1 MTNIVNLT
9 PHAIA
14 LYLTS
19 DCTEVQQGAYKSLVL
34 KDGAQAIATFPSQGV
49 ARATAQK
56 AVVDHLELDGHEVAI
71 NATSY
76 GEPEGLPEPVQGTYF
91 IVSALTAQAA
101 KDRHDLLIVDGTVR
115 DGDGRI
121 CGCTA
126 FGRV

>member
-1 MTNIVNLT
+1 MQVVNLT
-9 PHAIA
+9 PHEIS
-14 LYLTS
+14 LFSIS
-19 DCTEVQQGAYKSLVL
+19 DCTEVQSGAYKSLTLNEGTQPLAV
-34 KDGAQAIATFPSQGV
+34 FPSEGV

-56 AVVDHLELDGHEVAI
+56 AEVDLLEIAGQVVAV
-71 NATSY
+71 NATTY
-76 GEPEGLPEPVQGTYF
+76 GEPEGLPEPQAGTYY

-115 DGDGRI
+115 DADGRI

>member
-1 MTNIVNLT
+1 MTKIVNLT
-9 PHAIA
+9 PHQIA
-14 LYLTS
+14 LFKTT
-19 DCTEVQQGAYKSLVL
+19 DCTEVQQGSYKALTL
-34 KDGAQAIATFPSQGV
+34 KEGAQPLAVYPSEGV
-49 ARATAQK
+49 ARATATK
-56 AVVDHLELDGHEVAI
+56 AIVDQLEVAGQLVAV

-76 GEPEGLPEPVQGTYF
+76 GMPEGLPEPQAGTYY

-115 DGDGRI
+115 AGDGRI